1 MERPGTGSG
10 SLALSLQSTLHRPG
24 NIALCSEAHN
34 ETDTGGPLCRH
45 AYKEQTVNAVAPP
58 LMGKLLIDTARGS
71 FVGDKRIRLLEAI
84 AQHGSILQAAKAV
97 PMAYK
102 AAWDAVDDMNNIAPE
117 PLVLRATG
125 GRHGGG
131 SELTDF
137 GRRLIAFYRALEQE
151 SQVAMARLSQ
161 QLTRAGD
168 PDIAAYRAILKRL
181 HMKSSA
187 RNQFAGPVST
197 LRPGEVE
204 SEVTLALGP
213 GLSLTALVTNESAQ
227 SMGLAVGREVMAFV
241 KASSIVLMVGDEGAR
256 VSARNRYRGTVQA
269 LHLGPVNAEVTL
281 VLPGGHHLLTAV
293 ITSASVDRLRLSLGQ
308 PVTALFKASSV
319 FLVVN
324 D

>member
-1 MERPGTGSG
+1 M
-10 SLALSLQSTLHRPG
+10 
-24 NIALCSEAHN
+24 
-34 ETDTGGPLCRH
+34 
-45 AYKEQTVNAVAPP
+45 NAVAPP
-58 LMGKLLIDTARGS
+58 LMGKLLIDTAMGS
-71 FVGDKRIRLLEAI
+71 FLGDKRIRLLEAI
-84 AQHGSILQAAKAV
+84 DAHGSILQAAKAV

-102 AAWDAVDDMNNIAPE
+102 AAWDAVDDMNNVAPE

-131 SELTDF
+131 SELTAF

-151 SQVAMARLSQ
+151 SQVAMARLSR
-161 QLTRAGD
+161 QLTQSGD
-168 PDIAAYRAILKRL
+168 ADIAAYRAILKRL

-187 RNQFAGPVST
+187 RNQFAGPVCA

-204 SEVTLALGP
+204 TDVTLTLGP

-227 SMGLAVGREVMAFV
+227 AMGLAEGREVMAFV
-241 KASSIVLMVGDEGAR
+241 KASSILLMVGDEGAR
-256 VSARNRYRGTVQA
+256 VSARNRFRGTVQA
-269 LHLGPVNAEVTL
+269 LHLGAVNAEVTL
-281 VLPGGHHLLTAV
+281 ALAGGQHTLTAV
-293 ITSASVDRLRLSLGQ
+293 ITTASVDRLRLSLGQ